1 MSNDN
6 INNILEDNLQI
17 NDIQDINNENNFEDE
32 DKSFNQMI
40 KLQILLKKQSG
51 LKELCK
57 KIKLI
62 IIII

>member
-1 MSNDN
+1 M
-6 INNILEDNLQI
+6 
-17 NDIQDINNENNFEDE
+17 NNFEDE
-32 DKSFNQMI
+32 DKSFNQML